1 MATYPELSGKIA
13 VISGA
18 SGNLGAAVAHRLY
31 KEHAKLAL
39 IDRHEDRLTDT
50 LRKLDID
57 PNGVLFGILDLTQK
71 AEVVSFIDKVTAT
84 FGQVDIMIN
93 TAGGY
98 KPGKPVHETDE
109 SFWDSVIELNAKPAF
124 LLSAAVARSMIAK
137 GNTGRIINVAGKA
150 GLSAFGTGAAYGAGK
165 AIVLRLTESM
175 SAELVKR
182 GITINAVLP
191 STIDTP
197 QNRANDPNADFSKW
211 VSPDSLADVIAFL
224 CSDSARDISGAAI
237 PVYGRA

>member
-1 MATYPELSGKIA
+1 VSTYPELSGKVT

-18 SGNLGAAVAHRLY
+18 SGNLGAAVVARLNR
-31 KEHAKLAL
+31 ENVKLAL
-39 IDRHEDRLTDT
+39 IDRHEDRIHET
-50 LRKLDID
+50 LQKLGID
-57 PNGVLFGILDLTQK
+57 PKNTLLGMIDLTVK
-71 AEVVSFIDKVTAT
+71 AEVDSFIDKVVAT
-84 FGQVDIMIN
+84 FGQVDIMVN

-109 SFWDSVIELNAKPAF
+109 ASWDSVIALNAKPAF
-124 LLSAAVARSMIAK
+124 LLSAAVARSMVAK
-137 GNTGRIINVAGKA
+137 GNKGRIINLAGKA
-150 GLSAFGTGAAYGAGK
+150 GLSAFATGAAYGAGK

-175 SAELVKR
+175 SAELIKR
-182 GITINAVLP
+182 GITVNAVLP

-211 VSPDSLADVIAFL
+211 VAPDSIADVIAFL
-224 CSDSARDISGAAI
+224 CSDAACDISGAAI

>member
-1 MATYPELSGKIA
+1 MATYPELSGKVA

-18 SGNLGAAVAHRLY
+18 SGNLGAAVTARLY
-31 KEHAKLAL
+31 KEQVKLAV
-39 IDRHEDRLTDT
+39 IDRHQDRINET

-57 PNGVLFGILDLTQK
+57 PKQVHIGLVDLTKK
-71 AEVVSFIDKVTAT
+71 AEVDSFVDQVVASL
-84 FGQVDIMIN
+84 GQVDIMIN

-98 KPGKPVHETDE
+98 KPGKPVAETDE
-109 SFWDSVIELNAKPAF
+109 EFWDSVIELNSKPAY
-124 LLSAAVARSMIAK
+124 LLSAAVARAMLAK
-137 GNTGRIINVAGKA
+137 GNQGRIINVAGKA
-150 GLSAFGTGAAYGAGK
+150 GLAAFGTGAAYGAGK

-175 SAELVKR
+175 SAELIKR
-182 GITINAVLP
+182 GITVNAVVP

-211 VSPDSLADVIAFL
+211 VQPESIADVIAFL

>member
-1 MATYPELSGKIA
+1 MATYPELSGKVAI
-13 VISGA
+13 ISGA
-18 SGNLGAAVAHRLY
+18 SGNLGAAVAQRLY
-31 KEHAKLAL
+31 KEQAKLAV
-39 IDRHEDRLTDT
+39 IDRNQDRINET

-57 PNGVLFGILDLTQK
+57 PKQVHIGLLDLTQK
-71 AEVVSFIDKVTAT
+71 AEVDSFTDQVVAT

-98 KPGKPVHETDE
+98 KPGKPVAETDQD
-109 SFWDSVIELNAKPAF
+109 FWDSVIDLNSKPAF

-137 GNTGRIINVAGKA
+137 GNQGRIINVAGKA
-150 GLSAFGTGAAYGAGK
+150 GLTAFGTGAAYGAGK

-175 SAELVKR
+175 SAELLKR
-182 GITINAVLP
+182 GITVNAVLP

-211 VSPDSLADVIAFL
+211 VQPESIADVIAFL